1 MVKAGELGEI
11 RLVQVEYPQDWLT
24 EPVEKT
30 GQKQAEWRVDP
41 KRSGAGGA
49 LGDIGTHAYNLADY
63 VTGVELAELSADLTS
78 FGAGR
83 QLDDNVQILLR
94 YANGAR
100 GALWASQVAPGN
112 ENGLRIR
119 VYGTKGGVHWVQA
132 EPNHML
138 WSPFGKSTRIVTR
151 GGPDAGAAAA
161 RMTRIPPGHP
171 EGYLEGFANIYSEI
185 ALALRAAQNGKKAD
199 KAVHFP
205 TIEDGVKGL
214 AFIEAAVKSSKANGK
229 WTKPAK

>member
-1 MVKAGELGEI
+1 MREMVRTGELGEI
-11 RLVQVEYPQDWLT
+11 RLVQVEYAQEWLT
-24 EPVEKT
+24 APREKT

-112 ENGLRIR
+112 ENGF
-119 VYGTKGGVHWVQA
+119 W
-132 EPNHML
+132 
-138 WSPFGKSTRIVTR
+138 
-151 GGPDAGAAAA
+151 
-161 RMTRIPPGHP
+161 
-171 EGYLEGFANIYSEI
+171 
-185 ALALRAAQNGKKAD
+185 
-199 KAVHFP
+199 
-205 TIEDGVKGL
+205 
-214 AFIEAAVKSSKANGK
+214 
-229 WTKPAK
+229 